1 MVEPRASSNVVPILV
16 AALVADVVATDPA
29 TNKKTIVGVW
39 DALHSQVFPTAR
51 PFFLYVKLADAQGH
65 YRVRFQFLRLEGD
78 QAIAEAVAEFDVA
91 DRLLSA
97 DFAVPF
103 PPLPF
108 PEPGRYEFR
117 IFANDVFI
125 GSTFIDARPQLEKP

>member
-1 MVEPRASSNVVPILV
+1 MVEPQAPSNVVPILV
-16 AALVADVVATDPA
+16 AALVADVVATDPS

-39 DALHSQVFPTAR
+39 DVLHSQKFPTAR
-51 PFFLYVKLADAQGH
+51 QFFLYVKLADAQGH
-65 YRVRFQFLRLEGD
+65 YQARFQFVRLEGD
-78 QAIAEAVAEFDVA
+78 QPIAEAVTEFDIT

-97 DFAVPF
+97 DFAVQF
-103 PPLPF
+103 PALLL

-125 GSTFIDARPQLEKP
+125 GSTFIDARKPPEKL